1 MAGGTPT
8 ASVAVGPNETVWRLI
23 EYAWYQPDANGKKV
37 IQEAAFIGQV
47 SLVRASLVT
56 VQIVD
61 AVKNGK
67 FAKFGI
73 ARLSVAEI
81 YKATKGNLRID
92 ADKDW
97 PPDAHVL
104 FIRSTGGKTLQ
115 LTHSEVFEL
124 TILANQVPLLRPPQ
138 P

>member
-8 ASVAVGPNETVWRLI
+8 ASVAVGPSETVWRLI
-23 EYAWYQPDANGKKV
+23 EYAWYQPDGNGKKV
-37 IQEAAFIGQV
+37 IQEAACIQV

-61 AVKNGK
+61 VVKNSK
-67 FAKFGI
+67 FAKYGI

-92 ADKDW
+92 AEKDW

-124 TILANQVPLLRPPQ
+124 TVLANQVPLLRPPL

>member
-8 ASVAVGPNETVWRLI
+8 ASVAVGPSETVWRLI
-23 EYAWYQPDANGKKV
+23 EYAWYQPDGNGKKV

-61 AVKNGK
+61 VVKNSK
-67 FAKFGI
+67 FAKYGI

-81 YKATKGNLRID
+81 YKLKEEICESMRRRIGRQTRMCSLFD
-92 ADKDW
+92 
-97 PPDAHVL
+97 PPEG
-104 FIRSTGGKTLQ
+104 RCS
-115 LTHSEVFEL
+115 
-124 TILANQVPLLRPPQ
+124 
-138 P
+138 